1 MNSMKSLK
9 AILIILIV
17 VAIAVFTGTWLFDIL
32 GWLANFAGEGFYFL
46 SDIFNLFG
54 WNNGILGG

>member
-1 MNSMKSLK
+1 MKT
-9 AILIILIV
+9 ILIILIV

-32 GWLANFAGEGFYFL
+32 GWLADFAGEGFYFL
-46 SDIFNLFG
+46 SDVFNLFG